1 MYASLPLVKITL
13 PAPLT
18 FFLLRA
24 SYKQRYPSFMI
35 TWGGVANTSLA
46 DHGYHHS
53 LAAWLQIII
62 PPLSS
67 SLKDLTCLVS
77 HSLQESL

>member
-24 SYKQRYPSFMI
+24 SYKRRYPMFII
-35 TWGGVANTSLA
+35 TWSEIANTYSA

-77 HSLQESL
+77 H